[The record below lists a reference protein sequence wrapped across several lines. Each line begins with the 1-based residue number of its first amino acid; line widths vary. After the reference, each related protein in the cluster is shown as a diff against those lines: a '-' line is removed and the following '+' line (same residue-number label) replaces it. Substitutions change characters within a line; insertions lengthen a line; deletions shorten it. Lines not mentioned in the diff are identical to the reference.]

1 MESLDNIEKDIKTTE
16 NFETQTEIRNQKFQ
30 IVNQIGII
38 YALGTAFMSQ
48 LAEIYHI
55 WHFNYVYID

>member
-1 MESLDNIEKDIKTTE
+1 MESLDNITKDIKTTE

-48 LAEIYHI
+48 LAEIY
-55 WHFNYVYID
+55 YLAL

>member
-1 MESLDNIEKDIKTTE
+1 MESLDNIAKDIKTTE

-38 YALGTAFMSQ
+38 Y
-48 LAEIYHI
+48 I